1 MAGDSR
7 RQAAEVV
14 RRGLLLV
21 YCFAVA
27 ATLQLGLDLVLHS
40 PSQLRSLLPAS
51 SVYQAVLVIVLVAGA
66 LFAAWRLRA
75 IYASRGT
82 SRFRSWIQGFSDRSW
97 CVTSIA
103 VGVAL
108 RLLWCLVFPPQQ
120 ASDGAVYFELAG
132 KLAHGDAYFIPGPLG
147 GYAFWPPGL
156 PLLLAPLVALFGNGR
171 YLPLALNLM
180 LFAGGTLA
188 LYALGKRWIGIVA
201 ARVAVA
207 LTAAWPGYV
216 FASGLAGKE
225 LILVA
230 LLPTAVLLHWR
241 GMGAAQYRPYPDLG
255 SGALFGFCALT
266 QPASVLMP
274 LTLVGVDFLQGVTG
288 KRVVRSLVWLL
299 VGAALVVGPW
309 TTRNYLVLGQFVPI
323 STNAA
328 MTMYAGNH
336 AGALGNA
343 AATGGYVTPPL
354 LDWRSHDELERA
366 NAYREATRHWIAE
379 NPLDFAQ
386 LTLKRLELIL
396 GDDSDGVYRALALGL
411 GEHSTV
417 YFSLKMLSNAFWLLL
432 IVASLPV
439 LMTVRGA
446 QGAPQALLLPGA
458 FLLYS
463 VAVHAFVEGGSRHH
477 MGTLWCYALI
487 MGYAVA
493 QPERPG

>member
-1 MAGDSR
+1 
-7 RQAAEVV
+7 V
-14 RRGLLLV
+14 R
-21 YCFAVA
+21 C
-27 ATLQLGLDLVLHS
+27 
-40 PSQLRSLLPAS
+40 
-51 SVYQAVLVIVLVAGA
+51 
-66 LFAAWRLRA
+66 
-75 IYASRGT
+75 
-82 SRFRSWIQGFSDRSW
+82 
-97 CVTSIA
+97 
-103 VGVAL
+103 
-108 RLLWCLVFPPQQ
+108 
-120 ASDGAVYFELAG
+120 
-132 KLAHGDAYFIPGPLG
+132 
-147 GYAFWPPGL
+147 
-156 PLLLAPLVALFGNGR
+156 
-171 YLPLALNLM
+171 
-180 LFAGGTLA
+180 
-188 LYALGKRWIGIVA
+188 
-201 ARVAVA
+201 
-207 LTAAWPGYV
+207 
-216 FASGLAGKE
+216 
-225 LILVA
+225 
-230 LLPTAVLLHWR
+230 
-241 GMGAAQYRPYPDLG
+241 
-255 SGALFGFCALT
+255 
-266 QPASVLMP
+266 
-274 LTLVGVDFLQGVTG
+274 
-288 KRVVRSLVWLL
+288 LVWLL

-366 NAYREATRHWIAE
+366 NAYREATRHWIAD